1 MKRTVLVLIVL
12 MVVLFGVGEH
22 KMVWAVSD
30 EVLRPV
36 LMDLWKMRG
45 SNIYNANLGKVG
57 IGTSAPSQMLEV
69 AGNVL
74 VSGKNSLM
82 FGDEEAGVRREGWGD
97 MGDYLTL
104 RGNSGFALVQTRN
117 NSVVMK
123 IDSSGNMA
131 IGATAAGRRLV
142 VAGDGSVTNGIHSV
156 ASFTQGYTNGVYA
169 GYRAD
174 GVRVTSGLIYTDNQ
188 LPLILGSSSGE
199 DYVKIDRTKLAVGGG
214 VKLNVLGDGRPACT
228 NDERGTM
235 WFTKGVGASGPGT
248 KDTMEVC
255 AKDNSGRMEWR
266 VVY

>member
-1 MKRTVLVLIVL
+1 MKRTVLVLLVL
-12 MVVLFGVGEH
+12 MVVIGVREV
-22 KMVWAVSD
+22 KMARAVSD

-36 LMDLWKMRG
+36 AMDLWKMRG
-45 SNIYNANLGKVG
+45 ANIYNANLGKVG
-57 IGTSAPSQMLEV
+57 IGTSTPNQMLEV
-69 AGNVL
+69 VGNIL
-74 VSGKNSLM
+74 VSGKNSLI
-82 FGDEEAGVRREGWGD
+82 FGDESVGVRREGWGD

-142 VAGDGSVTNGIHSV
+142 VAGNGSVTNGIHSV

-199 DYVKIDRTKLAVGGG
+199 DYVKIERTKLVVGGG
-214 VKLNVLGDGRPACT
+214 VKLNALGDGRPACT
-228 NDERGTM
+228 NDERGMM
-235 WFTKGVGASGPGT
+235 WFTKGVGASGPGI

-255 AKDNSGRMEWR
+255 AKDSGGRMEWR